1 MQICVVL
8 WDQIIVF
15 SWNCDIDMENGL
27 GSILGEKGLY
37 QLKMIFPED
46 LQVNRMILSLSDN
59 IILRYIVIYQNLDFC
74 YDQMVHP
81 QKRCFLVLIFSFTK
95 K

>member
-1 MQICVVL
+1 MIGVEDLQQQGRPERERNTAFRTVARIY
-8 WDQIIVF
+8 IR
-15 SWNCDIDMENGL
+15 
-27 GSILGEKGLY
+27 Y
-37 QLKMIFPED
+37 QFVLKMIFPED

-81 QKRCFLVLIFSFTK
+81 QKRCFLVLIFS
-95 K
+95 